1 MRGGVLLK
9 HMDLGAG
16 GGGIQFQEEQYA
28 PRRGAMSEP
37 RGMAKLVIGWGLAK
51 DEQGATRVLIGIAIG
66 AIILAFAV
74 PMLLGTSSGQ
84 IVKNFSQTDH
94 MPGQQTP

>member
-1 MRGGVLLK
+1 MK

-16 GGGIQFQEEQYA
+16 GSGIQFQEEEQYT
-28 PRRGAMSEP
+28 PRRGVTSES

-51 DEQGATRVLIGIAIG
+51 DEKGATRVLIGIAVG

-84 IVKNFSQTDH
+84 IVKNFSQTDRI
-94 MPGQQTP
+94 PGQQTQ